1 MQNQIDMES
10 LMAKQ
15 YERPADP
22 TSYEAAYDEMNR
34 DICLYKQAINDD
46 EVSYYLTM
54 PICC

>member
-1 MQNQIDMES
+1 MQNQVNKES

-22 TSYEAAYDEMNR
+22 TSYEAVYDEMNR

-46 EVSYYLTM
+46 EVSIFFNM